1 MQQTVRRSILVFLA
15 GFLTLFVLRLGYGYW
30 QSPNGEVIRQNN
42 FGQTIS
48 SGWNFASGLKN
59 YASSK
64 IKRAA
69 SGPTSATAG
78 GGGGAD
84 QKYEKIA
91 NVGLRSDKFDVHE
104 SDIRNLIKT
113 SSSLIQFEQRRG
125 LKGYRTLQLA
135 VGVNP
140 NRFDTFVEEAQSFG
154 KLTEL
159 TINKSDKTNEYREL
173 QAKRVSL
180 EKTREAL
187 TQLKQ
192 REGEIRAMIE
202 LEKQILSLEQQ
213 IQNLGVSLGDF
224 DAENEFVT
232 VKMLLAEAKAA
243 AIRSISFATR
253 VLVAFTWTVKYYAV
267 LWLSLAAAII
277 AGLGGTQLVRIFA
290 NLLPKPDADS
300 KG

>member
-1 MQQTVRRSILVFLA
+1 MQQTVRCSILVFLV
-15 GFLTLFVLRLGYGYW
+15 GFLALFVLRLGYGYW
-30 QSPNGEVIRQNN
+30 QSPNGEVIRQDN
-42 FGQTIS
+42 FGQSIS

-69 SGPTSATAG
+69 SGLASTTA
-78 GGGGAD
+78 GGGAD

-91 NVGLRSDKFDVHE
+91 NVGLRSSKFDDHE
-104 SDIRNLIKT
+104 AVIRNLIKT

-125 LKGYRTLQLA
+125 LKGHRVLQLA

-140 NRFDTFVEEAQSFG
+140 NRFDTFVEEAQTFG

-243 AIRSISFATR
+243 AIRSISFVNRA
-253 VLVAFTWTVKYYAV
+253 LVAFTWTVKYYAL

-277 AGLGGTQLVRIFA
+277 AGLGATLLVRIFV
-290 NLLPKPDADS
+290 NLLPKRDADS